1 MKKITQF
8 LLLAIALVF
17 STAAMAQST
26 VTGTITDSETSTP
39 LPGVNVI
46 EKGTTNGV
54 STDFDGNFSLKTT
67 SSDTVIV
74 ISYIG
79 FLSQEI
85 SISGDTNL
93 GNVILEASTFGLDEV
108 SIIASVAIDRKT
120 PVAVSTVRAD
130 EIELKLGAQE
140 FPEILKSTPGIYA
153 TKAGG
158 GFGDGRVN
166 VRGFSSV
173 NVAVLIN
180 GIPINDME
188 NGRVFWS
195 NWAGL
200 GGVTSQMQVQRG
212 LGASKLAVP
221 SIGGTINIITKSTD
235 AEAGGYVFAEAGN
248 DNFRK
253 YGLMYSTG
261 LMENG
266 YAATV
271 AVDKTDGDGYTD
283 GLEFTSI
290 SYFMN
295 VSRRF
300 NDSHKLA
307 FSIFGAKQRHG
318 QRQNR
323 HLIATYRN
331 SERGIKYNSDWGY
344 KQGQVTHVED
354 NFYHKPQMS
363 LNHYWSI
370 SDRTSLSTSAYAG
383 FGSGGGGGTA
393 GEGKFGPTSDYHIG
407 EFGPIDLDRIVDEN
421 IANGANGS
429 TSVLRASR
437 NDHRWYGVLSTL
449 KTDLSDNLVLVA
461 GLDWR
466 DYTGIHFREIT
477 DLLGG
482 QYFAVDDDANNPNAT
497 IGVGDKFSYHNDGKV
512 GWLGA
517 FGQLEYS
524 RDKLDAFVSLS
535 ASNTSYKRIDYFN
548 YLDSDDLQETDR
560 YNFGGYSIKGGL
572 NYNLDDKH
580 TLFANLGYFEKAAG
594 FDAVFLNFD
603 NEHINEDAE
612 SQKITSYE
620 LGYKLRSEKFAANV
634 NVYSTTWKDRTLT
647 RSFQQPD
654 GTFLAAN
661 ILGINARHN
670 GIEIDFSWKPSDKVT
685 FTGMASFGDWKW
697 LNNVEDV
704 EIIDEEQTVVGTV
717 DLFIEDLSVG
727 DAAQTTMALGMNFEV
742 MDRTNIVLDYNYYD
756 NLYALYDP
764 NDRGDATLTQD
775 AWQLPDYGTFDFIIR
790 HGFNIGDDFDATLTA
805 RIYNLFDTEYVSDAQ
820 DGSAVGN
827 LGDPGYIPPS
837 TAATSTVWFG
847 QGRTFNLGAKIKF

>member
-8 LLLAIALVF
+8 LLLAVAMVF
-17 STAAMAQST
+17 STSVMAQST
-26 VTGTITDSETSTP
+26 VTGTIVDSETNTP

-46 EKGTTNGV
+46 EKGTSNGV
-54 STDFDGNFSLKTT
+54 SSDFDGNFTLKT
-67 SSDTVIV
+67 SSNDAIIV
-74 ISYIG
+74 ISYVG

-93 GNVILEASTFGLDEV
+93 GNIQLAPDAFGLDEIH
-108 SIIASVAIDRKT
+108 IIASVAVDRKT
-120 PVAVSTVRAD
+120 PVAVSTIRAD
-130 EIELKLGAQE
+130 DIELKLGAQE

-221 SIGGTINIITKSTD
+221 SIGGTINIITKTTD
-235 AEAGGYVFAEAGN
+235 AESGGYVFAESGN
-248 DNFRK
+248 DNYRK
-253 YGLMYSTG
+253 FGLMYSTG
-261 LMENG
+261 LMESG

-271 AVDKTDGDGYTD
+271 AVDKTDGDGYSD
-283 GLEFTSI
+283 GLEFTGI

-300 NDSHKLA
+300 NDSHKLS
-307 FSIFGAKQRHG
+307 FSAFGAKQRHG

-323 HLIATYRN
+323 HLIASYRN

-344 KQGQVTHVED
+344 KQGQVTHAED
-354 NFYHKPQMS
+354 NFYHKPQIS
-363 LNHYWSI
+363 LNHYWNI
-370 SDRTSLSTSAYAG
+370 SDRTTLSTSAYASY
-383 FGSGGGGGTA
+383 GSGGGGGTV
-393 GEGKFGPTSDYHIG
+393 GENKFGPTSDYRIG
-407 EFGPIDLDRIVDEN
+407 NFGPIDFDRIVAEN
-421 IANGANGS
+421 VANGANGS
-429 TSVLRASR
+429 TSALRASR
-437 NDHRWYGVLSTL
+437 NDHNWYGLLSTL
-449 KTDLSDNLVLVA
+449 RTDLSDSWTLTA

-466 DYTGIHFREIT
+466 DYKGIHFREIT

-482 QYFAVDDDANNPNAT
+482 QYFAVDDDVNNPNQT
-497 IGVGDKFSYHNDGKV
+497 IGVGDKFSYFNDGLV

-517 FGQLEYS
+517 FSQIEYS

-535 ASNTSYKRIDYFN
+535 VSNTSYKRVDYFN
-548 YLDSDDLQETDR
+548 YLDSDPLQETDR

-572 NYNLDDKH
+572 NYNIDDKH

-594 FDAVFLNFD
+594 FDSVFLNFD

-612 SQKITSYE
+612 AQKITSYE
-620 LGYKLRSEKFAANV
+620 FGYKLRSEKFAANV
-634 NVYSTTWKDRTLT
+634 NLYSTTWKDRTLT

-670 GIEIDFSWKPSDKVT
+670 GIEIDFAWKPSDKVT

-697 LNNVEDV
+697 LNNVENVD
-704 EIIDEEQTVVGTV
+704 IIDEAQEVVATI
-717 DLFIEDLSVG
+717 DLFIKDLKVG
-727 DAAQTTMALGMNFEV
+727 DAAQTTMALGMNLEV
-742 MDRTNIVLDYNYYD
+742 MPRTNLVIDYNYFD
-756 NLYALYDP
+756 NLYALFDP
-764 NDRGDATLTQD
+764 NFRTNPDLTQE
-775 AWQLPDYGTFDFIIR
+775 AWQLPDYGTFDLIIR
-790 HGFNIGDDFDATLTA
+790 HGFNIGETFDATLTA
-805 RIYNLFDTEYVSDAQ
+805 RIYNLFDTQYISDAQ
-820 DGSAVGN
+820 DGAAVGF

-837 TAATSTVWFG
+837 TEKTSSVWFG
-847 QGRTFNLGAKIKF
+847 QGRTFNLGARIKF